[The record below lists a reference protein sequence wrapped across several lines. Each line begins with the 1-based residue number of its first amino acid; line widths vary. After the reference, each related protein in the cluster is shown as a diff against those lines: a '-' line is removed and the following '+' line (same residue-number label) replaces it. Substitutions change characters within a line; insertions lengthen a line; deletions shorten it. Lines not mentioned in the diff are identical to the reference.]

1 MFTVIIALLVIALV
15 VTLLLKGWYPQAILF
30 LGGLLL
36 LSFTAIFDWG
46 TLLNAKQTTHF
57 AGFDIFKVFS
67 TGFST
72 RIAGLGLTLMAI
84 GGFSRYMEHVGA
96 SGALFAV
103 FEKPLKLIK
112 SPYILLGA
120 SFLVSQIMVVFV
132 PSHAGLALLLMVTLY
147 PILVRSGVSPMSAL
161 GVIGCAQFMDVGP
174 GSGNAILAAQT
185 SGLDVSEYFVQYQ
198 LPVFVTVTLVLV
210 FVHMIVQ
217 RWWDKKEGWKFDPSK
232 VQTLAGVRD
241 AESGSSVPKIYAIL
255 PIIPLFLIICFSK
268 VAGSNIRIDVVT
280 AMVISTVIA
289 IIFELIRKRSI
300 KEVLGSFKLFFEGMG
315 KILVSVVSL
324 IVCGEFFAAGLIKS
338 GFMSTII
345 TAADQAGFGLAS
357 MVIVGGALL
366 WIFAFIMG
374 SGNAAFFSF
383 APLMPD
389 IAKTLGVQIV
399 QLIFPLQILV
409 SFGRVSSPI
418 TGAIIA
424 ISGLAGVSPFQVAK
438 RTCIPM
444 FVATALTYG
453 IYFCFFY
460 K

>member
-1 MFTVIIALLVIALV
+1 
-15 VTLLLKGWYPQAILF
+15 
-30 LGGLLL
+30 
-36 LSFTAIFDWG
+36 
-46 TLLNAKQTTHF
+46 
-57 AGFDIFKVFS
+57 
-67 TGFST
+67 
-72 RIAGLGLTLMAI
+72 
-84 GGFSRYMEHVGA
+84 MEHVGA